1 MLLTTIT
8 NGSACG
14 MGIGSCGGNV
24 DANRDHNI
32 KWVIYANDCWYG
44 NSCCFGKPS
53 ILIML
58 TAKTMM
64 MVFYGSNADEH
75 ECGNQHRV
83 LILKP
88 LLLML
93 I

>member
-32 KWVIYANDCWYG
+32 KWVIYANDGWYG
-44 NSCCFGKPS
+44 NSCCFGKRAS

-64 MVFYGSNADEH
+64 MVFTVAMWMSMNVVTSIAFSF
-75 ECGNQHRV
+75 
-83 LILKP
+83 
-88 LLLML
+88 
-93 I
+93 